1 MDFLLFVTRI
11 LFCGIFLSSAFG
23 HLSNTEQ
30 MGEYAAS
37 KNVPL
42 PKASVFISGLM
53 LLFGGLSILL
63 GIWVNIGAVLLIIF
77 LIPAAFMMHN
87 FWEVDDPMERQNEQI
102 HFWKDLALA
111 GGSYFIWYIY
121 SHFEYVP
128 WSLENYF

>member
-1 MDFLLFVTRI
+1 MDFLLLIARI
-11 LFCGIFLSSAFG
+11 LFSGIFLSSAFG

-42 PKASVFISGLM
+42 PKAAVFISGLI
-53 LLFGGLSILL
+53 LLFGGLSVLL
-63 GIWVNIGAVLLIIF
+63 GIWVEIGAVLLIIF

-87 FWEVDDPMERQNEQI
+87 FWEVEDPMERQNEQS

-111 GGSYFIWYIY
+111 GGSYFIWYLY
-121 SHFEYVP
+121 YHFDYVP